1 MINLFNIQLTKVL
14 IFFILTLHYFQS
26 RLDHQRHEYF
36 LDIRGLGMF

>member
-14 IFFILTLHYFQS
+14 IFFILTLTLFS
-26 RLDHQRHEYF
+26 GPIGPQRHEYF